1 MQQKDDRAALQR
13 DWLKD
18 IYSFNSEGAH
28 VYSWLTGPSAREAE
42 TLPPSLV
49 TEKMIGLLRSVS
61 GDPSWKTASD
71 GPLETPDVGEG
82 SYPGTDEL
90 YPPDLVRSTWNSN
103 PLFRGSYSYIGLDS
117 TPADMQEVAQPLSVL
132 EFGSSSDRDE
142 WEKEAGMT
150 NGMMEYGA
158 GEGGCR
164 SPRVI
169 FAGEA
174 THTEFFST
182 AHGGFET
189 GRRAA
194 REVLE
199 SLGRGVS
206 QCIKAPSA
214 GGEEDEE

>member
-1 MQQKDDRAALQR
+1 MALQR
-13 DWLKD
+13 DWIKD
-18 IYSFNSEGAH
+18 IYSFGSEGAH
-28 VYSWLTGPSAREAE
+28 VCSWLSGSSAREAE
-42 TLPPSLV
+42 TLPPSVV
-49 TEKMIGLLRSVS
+49 TEKIVGLLRSVTR
-61 GDPSWKTASD
+61 DPSWQTASD
-71 GPLETPDVGEG
+71 GPLETPDVGEE

-90 YPPDLVRSTWNSN
+90 YPPALVRSTWNSD
-103 PLFRGSYSYIGLDS
+103 PLFRGSYSYMALGS
-117 TPADMQEVAQPLSVL
+117 SPVDMQEVAQPLSVL

-142 WEKEAGMT
+142 GEREAGVT
-150 NGMMEYGA
+150 DGMKGNGA
-158 GEGGCR
+158 GVGGRRRLRR

-182 AHGGFET
+182 AHGGYET

-206 QCIKAPSA
+206 QCVMALE
-214 GGEEDEE
+214 GEEEDEE